1 MRIKKEETAALFVD
15 LQERLIPAMDGGAE
29 VVARNV
35 MLLEGLKVLGIPAVF
50 LRQYPKGLGDIV
62 PEVREAAGDYAPFD
76 KLAYSAMKDE
86 TIAAEFARLRAQGIQ
101 NILVTGVESH
111 VCVLQSCIDL
121 AEAGFTP
128 VLVADCVA
136 SRNVFDKKIGLKR
149 AVQEHVL
156 LTTAE
161 AILFELCVVAG
172 TPEFKAISKLVR

>member
-35 MLLEGLKVLGIPAVF
+35 MLLEGLNVLGVPAVF

-62 PEVREAAGDYAPFD
+62 PEIRDAAGPYTPFD

-86 TIAAEFARLRAQGIQ
+86 AIAAEFTRLQAQGIKT
-101 NILVTGVESH
+101 ILVTGVESH

-121 AEAGFTP
+121 VAAGFQP

-136 SRNVFDKKIGLKR
+136 SRNAFDKEIGLKR
-149 AVQEHVL
+149 AVQEQVL

-161 AILFELCVVAG
+161 AVLFELCVVAG